1 MNTIVVAGALAN
13 KVGNGGEAWVRLSWA
28 KGLARLGA
36 DVHVVEEIDNA
47 NCVDAFGRQCDI
59 EQSANLAFFR
69 EITASQ
75 GVTATLVADDDRTFG
90 ASASLAE
97 LDDLARAA
105 DLLVNISGHLHR
117 PELLCRFRRTAYVD
131 IDPGFTQLWHAA
143 GIGLGLEQHHVHF
156 TIGENIGSPACELPT
171 GGIAWIPTRQPVV
184 LDDWPVVPSSQT
196 NRLTT
201 VASWRGTYGPV
212 VHAGRTL
219 GVKAHEFRKYLD
231 LPDRVEQR
239 LELAL
244 DIHPGDE
251 VDRRRLLDHGWQLVD
266 PRERAGSPERFRHY
280 VQGSSGEFSVA
291 QEVYV
296 TTRSGWFSDRT
307 VRYLASGKPALV
319 QDTGFGRQL
328 PVGTGLVAFAN
339 LEEAVLG
346 AKSMESDYLEHAA
359 AARAIAERYFDAR
372 VVLPRFLEQ
381 AGLRS

>member
-28 KGLARLGA
+28 TGLARLGA
-36 DVHVVEEIDNA
+36 DVHLVEEIDSA
-47 NCVDAFGRQCDI
+47 NCIDAFGRQCDV
-59 EQSANLAFFR
+59 EQSVNLAFFR
-69 EITASQ
+69 ETTASQ
-75 GVTATLVADDDRTFG
+75 GLTATLLADDDRTFG
-90 ASASLAE
+90 ASLAE
-97 LDDLARAA
+97 LDDLAVAA

-117 PELLCRFRRTAYVD
+117 PELLRRFRRRAYVD

-143 GIGLGLEQHHVHF
+143 GINGLGLEQHHLHF
-156 TIGENIGSPACELPT
+156 TIGENIGSPACDLPT

-184 LDDWPVVPSSQT
+184 LDDWPVVPSTQT
-196 NRLTT
+196 NPLTT
-201 VASWRGTYGPV
+201 VASWRGAYGPV
-212 VHAGRTL
+212 EHAGRML

-231 LPDRVEQR
+231 LPDLVEQR

-266 PRERAGSPERFRHY
+266 PRERAGSPERFRRY
-280 VQGSSGEFSVA
+280 VQNSSGEFSVA

-328 PVGTGLVAFAN
+328 PVGIGLVAFSTV
-339 LEEAVLG
+339 EEAVLG
-346 AKSMESDYLEHAA
+346 AKSIESDYLEHAA
-359 AARAIAERYFDAR
+359 AARAIAERYFDAS

>member
-36 DVHVVEEIDNA
+36 DVHVVEEIDSA
-47 NCVDAFGRQCDI
+47 NCVDALGGQCDV

-69 EITASQ
+69 ETTASQ
-75 GVTATLVADDDRTFG
+75 GITATLVADDDRTFG
-90 ASASLAE
+90 ASLAE
-97 LDDLARAA
+97 LEDLARDA

-117 PELLCRFRRTAYVD
+117 PELLRRFRRKAYVD

-143 GIGLGLEQHHVHF
+143 GIGLGLEQHQVHF
-156 TIGENIGSPACELPT
+156 TIGENVGSPACDLPT

-184 LDDWPVVPSSQT
+184 LDDWPVVPSTQT
-196 NRLTT
+196 SRLTT

-212 VHAGRTL
+212 AHAGRTL

-244 DIHPGDE
+244 EIHPGDD

-266 PRERAGSPERFRHY
+266 PRERAGSPERFRRY

-307 VRYLASGKPALV
+307 VRYLASGRPALV

-328 PVGTGLVAFAN
+328 PVGTGLVAFSN
-339 LEEAVLG
+339 PEEAVLG
-346 AKSMESDYLEHAA
+346 AKSIEAGYLEHAA

-372 VVLPRFLEQ
+372 EVLPRFLEQ
-381 AGLRS
+381 AGLRP